1 MSTKVI
7 FTSWPYTH
15 ALMGI
20 HNLIPMLSGDMLSRF
35 HKLMNDEVIL
45 ISGCDEYGER
55 MERRAY
61 TENISPQELADT
73 NYAKVKNL
81 LDLFSIDLSV
91 FRRTTDNDHGTFVQK
106 FLTNLFNSGL
116 IEEKYVDSLFCP
128 VCDQFIP
135 DVFVL
140 GSCASC
146 GRFDN
151 LNDHYGSISCAGNG
165 PIEFRDS
172 ICGICKSAGVNTPL
186 TSESSKRWA
195 MKIDK
200 DQVHD
205 MPTWTALAR
214 SETIKAL
221 THTADWMSISRSVK
235 WGIPLPF
242 DSSQTLFSWV
252 DSLMGNITALMT
264 EEKLRSLGRDTSF
277 IYCMGRDNVPFYS
290 ILYPSLLRSLN
301 AESLAPSVIIANHDI
316 CFDGLPCSKS
326 QSRTIDLESAA
337 QLLPADYWRAYLISI
352 FPLKANADF
361 SPIFFDDFV
370 RGSLKELD
378 EYIRNVHELCVEFG
392 QGERNDVNDCSGTQI
407 SRLASLLTEFRM
419 YMEEYEFPTAM
430 SLVFRTAAE
439 SNVQIKSAR
448 RADADGTTQACS
460 DFLREL
466 FVLNS
471 LISVFMPETSKNI
484 ITAFSFL
491 SENRSLDELYKENF
505 FWQIKDR
512 RYDDCFPDIGFEKAM
527 TKIRDMVV
535 AIEFGN
541 SIDYTTDKHPVRIKW
556 DACNCETWHQAGA
569 VVTDAA
575 KPK

>member
-1 MSTKVI
+1 
-7 FTSWPYTH
+7 
-15 ALMGI
+15 MGI

-73 NYAKVKNL
+73 NYTKVKNL
-81 LDLFSIDLSV
+81 LDSFSIDLSV
-91 FRRTTDNDHGTFVQK
+91 FRRTTDNDHGMFVRK
-106 FLTNLFNSGL
+106 FLINLFNSGL

-128 VCDQFIP
+128 ACDQFIP

-151 LNDHYGSISCAGNG
+151 LNDHYGSISCSANG

-172 ICGICKSAGVNTPL
+172 ICGICKSSGVNTPL
-186 TSESSKRWA
+186 TRKSAKRWVT
-195 MKIDK
+195 KIDK
-200 DQVHD
+200 NQVYD
-205 MPTWTALAR
+205 MTTWTVLAR
-214 SETIKAL
+214 SETLKAL
-221 THTADWMSISRSVK
+221 AQTADWIPVSRSVK

-252 DSLMGNITALMT
+252 DSLMGNLTALMI
-264 EEKLRSLGRDTSF
+264 EEKLRTLGRDTSF

-301 AESLAPSVIIANHDI
+301 AEFLAPSTIIANHDI

-326 QSRTIDLESAA
+326 QSRTIDLDSAV

-352 FPLKANADF
+352 FPLRANADF

-392 QGERNDVNDCSGTQI
+392 RSERNDVNDCSGTRI

-419 YMEEYEFPTAM
+419 HMEGYEFPAAM

-439 SNVQIKSAR
+439 SNVQIKSLR
-448 RADADGTTQACS
+448 RTDADAAAQACS

-484 ITAFSFL
+484 MAAFGFR
-491 SENRSLDELYKENF
+491 SENPSLDELYKEDF
-505 FWQIKDR
+505 YWQIEDR
-512 RYDDCFPDIGFEKAM
+512 SCVDFFPDIGLEKAM

-541 SIDYTTDKHPVRIKW
+541 GIDYTADKHPVRIKW
-556 DACNCETWHQAGA
+556 DACNCETWHQASA
-569 VVTDAA
+569 VVDDAA